1 MSFSKELL
9 EEINS
14 VRTNPS
20 GYVDKILKYKEYF
33 NEKVLKIPG
42 EDAGI
47 QTHEGAPAY
56 DEAANF
62 LKEAKSVDPF
72 IPSKGLT
79 KISKEY
85 LNNIQNVDQDKID
98 SIDIKEII
106 EKYGNFNGELNQL
119 MEFGSK
125 TPEQVVVCFLVCD
138 GDSSRDYRTYL
149 LNPNLKKIGIA
160 TGKNNTYQNS
170 TIVVAATEFKNKDN
184 SDDTETFD
192 ENENNSEKLKQNAPV
207 PLMTLSDMI
216 NPDRGNEEEERKK
229 KEEEEKKK
237 KEEEERLRKEAEE
250 AERKKREEEE
260 ERLRKEAEEAERKKK
275 EEEEEKEAEEA
286 ERKKKEEEERLRKE
300 AEEAER
306 KKKEEEEERLRKEAE
321 EAERKKKEEEERL
334 RKEAEEAERKKREK
348 EEERLRKEEE
358 RKRIENMEKEKQ
370 TENGEL
376 KNRKEDIKKEEKQL
390 PKLSDNE
397 KEVNIINTIILIY
410 LILLLLLS
418 M

>member
-9 EEINS
+9 EEINL

-98 SIDIKEII
+98 SIDINEII

-149 LNPNLKKIGIA
+149 
-160 TGKNNTYQNS
+160 NNFF
-170 TIVVAATEFKNKDN
+170 V
-184 SDDTETFD
+184 
-192 ENENNSEKLKQNAPV
+192 
-207 PLMTLSDMI
+207 
-216 NPDRGNEEEERKK
+216 
-229 KEEEEKKK
+229 
-237 KEEEERLRKEAEE
+237 
-250 AERKKREEEE
+250 
-260 ERLRKEAEEAERKKK
+260 
-275 EEEEEKEAEEA
+275 
-286 ERKKKEEEERLRKE
+286 
-300 AEEAER
+300 
-306 KKKEEEEERLRKEAE
+306 
-321 EAERKKKEEEERL
+321 
-334 RKEAEEAERKKREK
+334 
-348 EEERLRKEEE
+348 
-358 RKRIENMEKEKQ
+358 
-370 TENGEL
+370 
-376 KNRKEDIKKEEKQL
+376 
-390 PKLSDNE
+390 
-397 KEVNIINTIILIY
+397 
-410 LILLLLLS
+410 
-418 M
+418 